1 MAETVR
7 YYVLTPNGKV
17 VLPGAASDQAAE
29 ALARAYSNQH
39 LGGAAVRVKR
49 RAERTF
55 DVSGKP
61 GGGQGNN
68 PNG

>member
-7 YYVLTPNGKV
+7 YFVLTPNGKV
-17 VLPGAASDQAAE
+17 QLPGAASDQAAQ

-55 DVSGKP
+55 DVEGSKP
-61 GGGQGNN
+61 KGN